1 MDISR
6 INDDLVTN
14 TMNEAKRKESD
25 NKFNKILSDASKG
38 SDEKALKK
46 TCRDF
51 EGILVSMMFKEMRAT
66 VPKSS
71 LLPDDQGEKMFQ
83 SMLDD
88 KLSEEA
94 TKGNGVGLADM
105 LYKQLSK
112 GLNSDKSDKLSD

>member
-1 MDISR
+1 MDISA
-6 INDDLVTN
+6 INNDLVTN
-14 TMNEAKRKESD
+14 TLNEAKRKETD
-25 NKFNKILSDASKG
+25 GKFNKILSDASKSG
-38 SDEKALKK
+38 DEKALKK

-51 EGILVSMMFKEMRAT
+51 ESILVSMMFKEMRAT

-71 LLPDDQGEKMFQ
+71 LLPDDQGEKIFQ

-94 TKGNGVGLADM
+94 TKGNGIGLADM

-112 GLNSDKSDKLSD
+112 GLKGGKGDKVSD